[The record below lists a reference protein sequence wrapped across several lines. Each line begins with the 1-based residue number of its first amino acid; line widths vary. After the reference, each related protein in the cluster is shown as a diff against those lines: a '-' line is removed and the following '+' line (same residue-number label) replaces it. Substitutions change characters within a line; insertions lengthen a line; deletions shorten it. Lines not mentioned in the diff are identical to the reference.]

1 MSRNSYDLLPYKTLP
16 QRDTNPS
23 RLGAI
28 ARVLGIEAP
37 SAGACSVLEIGC
49 GTGGNLFPLAE
60 RFPESRFVG
69 IDLSGRH
76 IQDANLRLQE
86 LGLKNLE
93 LICADF
99 SEFSYQDREFDYII
113 CHGVYSWISQ
123 AQQTLLMALISRAL
137 ALHGVAYVSYN
148 VLPGWRQRGAIRD
161 VLTFGAQLAG
171 DKGPETRVQTA
182 LEFLKLV
189 ADDRSQKKDV
199 ARDDLYGS
207 YLRDAL
213 ERLQSQDAS
222 YIAHEYLEESNN
234 PCTFTQFMDGAREH
248 GLQFLLESK
257 PVYMSLNDLGQD
269 SQAFFS
275 QLGDDLILR
284 EQALDIL
291 RNRAFRETLLCHDQH
306 AVKRD
311 LKASAFIEVV
321 FISDYVALAEDSEDR
336 EKGIRFA
343 EISTGKEVLLPVG
356 LHAHILAVLCS
367 ASAAGMKLAQIAEAL
382 RGEVKDEREL
392 MAALAML
399 WSAGFVSLEQLP
411 VPAAVDLS
419 GVAHISKLAYLQ
431 AERGEAVATLRHQS
445 FEPSAVE
452 REVLCRCDG
461 RPLLAD
467 LIDEGANAEHSRE
480 VLFSLIKRGVLIA

>member
-1 MSRNSYDLLPYKTLP
+1 
-16 QRDTNPS
+16 
-23 RLGAI
+23 
-28 ARVLGIEAP
+28 
-37 SAGACSVLEIGC
+37 
-49 GTGGNLFPLAE
+49 
-60 RFPESRFVG
+60 
-69 IDLSGRH
+69 
-76 IQDANLRLQE
+76 
-86 LGLKNLE
+86 
-93 LICADF
+93 
-99 SEFSYQDREFDYII
+99 
-113 CHGVYSWISQ
+113 
-123 AQQTLLMALISRAL
+123 
-137 ALHGVAYVSYN
+137 VSYN

-321 FISDYVALAEDSEDR
+321 FISDYVALAEDSE
-336 EKGIRFA
+336 
-343 EISTGKEVLLPVG
+343 G